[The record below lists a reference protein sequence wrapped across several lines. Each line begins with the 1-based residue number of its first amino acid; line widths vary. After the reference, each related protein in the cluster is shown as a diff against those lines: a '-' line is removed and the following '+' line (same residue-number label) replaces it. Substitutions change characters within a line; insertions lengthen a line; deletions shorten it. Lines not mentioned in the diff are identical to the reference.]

1 MNWPFVAALSLTM
14 VLSQA
19 EAAPTKPA
27 HPAVA
32 APSCCHVPAGTLVRV
47 ELVAPV
53 GTQTNK
59 TGDTFA
65 LRLAQ
70 PLVVNGQIV
79 LPAGTPGLGEVV
91 DASKPGFGSK
101 AAKLVLAARSL
112 THDGRQIK
120 LRGLQMAA
128 VGKGASREAD
138 AAGVAGMAFAPLGLA
153 ALAMKGG
160 QVTVPAGAQANAKLG
175 EDIVLRALGPAG
187 PGVAS
192 AAPAPA
198 ALSAGAIAV
207 PRPAAGKGQIVFF
220 RKKSLMGTGQW
231 FNVRENGQA
240 LGKLTNGAYFFLTV
254 DPGRHVFTASTEP
267 QSKDSLRLEVDP
279 GETYFVEGALTK
291 GVVIGAANLAPS
303 SRAAFDAASKEL
315 AAASAPGE

>member
-19 EAAPTKPA
+19 EAAPKKPA
-27 HPAVA
+27 HPAA
-32 APSCCHVPAGTLVRV
+32 SAPACCHVPAGTPVRV
-47 ELVAPV
+47 ELVAPISTK
-53 GTQTNK
+53 TQK
-59 TGDTFA
+59 SGDAFA
-65 LRLAQ
+65 LRLAK

-79 LPAGTPGLGEVV
+79 LPAGTPGVGEVV
-91 DASKPGFGSK
+91 DASQPGYGSK

-112 THDGRQIK
+112 THGGVSIP
-120 LRGLQMAA
+120 LRSLQLNA
-128 VGKGASREAD
+128 VGKGASKEVD

-160 QVTVPAGAQANAKLG
+160 QVTVPAGAQANAKLAS
-175 EDIVLRALGPAG
+175 DIFLPALGPAG

-192 AAPAPA
+192 AAPEPA
-198 ALSAGAIAV
+198 SVSTGAIAI
-207 PRPAAGKGQIVFF
+207 PRPASGKGQIVFF

-240 LGKLTNGAYFFLTV
+240 LGKLTNGAYFFETV
-254 DPGRHVFTASTEP
+254 EPGRHVYTASTEP
-267 QSKDSLRLEVDP
+267 QSKDSLRLEVDA

-291 GVVIGAANLAPS
+291 GLVIGAANLAPS
-303 SRAAFDAASKEL
+303 TRAAFDAASKEL
-315 AAASAPGE
+315 ATAPPVGE